1 MQAVTISQLRS
12 NIIKYFDAV
21 SQSMDVIIV
30 PRNNEED
37 AVVLLSIKEYD
48 SLQETAHLL
57 STARNRARITEAV
70 QQVESRR
77 TRPFSLED
85 SPIK

>member
-1 MQAVTISQLRS
+1 
-12 NIIKYFDAV
+12 
-21 SQSMDVIIV
+21 MDVIIV

-37 AVVLLSIKEYD
+37 AVVLLSIKEYN